1 MTNTWNA
8 AFQATHERRQTFSM
22 DPYRIC
28 QILDDFIIVVIKN
41 VIVIVVITATLSIT
55 LMSR

>member
-1 MTNTWNA
+1 MTYTWNA

>member
-41 VIVIVVITATLSIT
+41 VIVIVVITVTLSIT